1 MIANRA
7 LLKVFI
13 ALAMLALLAGCG
25 PAEESGEQAADPGG
39 ATAATIPGLD
49 VTEDELK
56 YGIGPIRRVELGPF
70 DDALAARG
78 EELFKMKCMACH
90 RLDDRYVGP
99 ALRGVTERRTPEFVM
114 NMMLNPGEMVRR
126 HPVGRA
132 MLAAHYTEMPAQNL
146 TEEEARALLEYL
158 RTQVAAADGDV
169 HPGGATENP

>member
-1 MIANRA
+1 MIVIRPTLN
-7 LLKVFI
+7 LLVV
-13 ALAMLALLAGCG
+13 LAMLALIAGCG
-25 PAEESGEQAADPGG
+25 SAEESGEPAVAVAGG
-39 ATAATIPGLD
+39 ATAALVPGLD

-56 YGIGPIRRVELGPF
+56 YGIGPIRRVELGPL
-70 DDALAARG
+70 DDALAAQG

-90 RLDDRYVGP
+90 RMDERYVGP

-126 HPVGRA
+126 HPVARA

-158 RTQVAAADGDV
+158 RAQAAEGQADR
-169 HPGGATENP
+169 GGTTENP

>member
-1 MIANRA
+1 MIVIRPLLNPLIVAMVA
-7 LLKVFI
+7 LF
-13 ALAMLALLAGCG
+13 ASCG
-25 PAEESGEQAADPGG
+25 PAEESGEPAVADGG
-39 ATAATIPGLD
+39 VATAALVPGLD

-56 YGIGPIRRVELGPF
+56 YGIGPIRRVELGPL